1 MREIKFRG
9 RRVDNGEWVYG
20 VPLVTSMSGVYMV
33 NSKQT
38 VRKKRSGGVSIGDD
52 VVHHEVDPKTIGQYT
67 GLKDKNGQEIYEG
80 DILSFDGNMTADN
93 SMGAEPNGF
102 IYDENSKHAVVW
114 NETLALWELNFAE
127 DEIWKYKR
135 DTRGLMI
142 DGHCKVIGNIYE
154 NPDLLEGK

>member
-9 RRVDNGEWVYG
+9 KRLDTGEWVFGYYYTQIITHAG
-20 VPLVTSMSGVYMV
+20 
-33 NSKQT
+33 N
-38 VRKKRSGGVSIGDD
+38 RKSRDHFMRTEQNIRY
-52 VVHHEVDPKTIGQYT
+52 EVDPDTVGQYT

-154 NPDLLEGK
+154 NPELLEEGNHA

>member
-9 RRVDNGEWVYG
+9 KRLDTGEWVYG

-67 GLKDKNGQEIYEG
+67 GLKDENGQEIYEG
-80 DILSFDGNMTADN
+80 DIVCDSLGVGVVSFILEHCAYFVETSDPAKRHYMLSHGQLDN
-93 SMGAEPNGF
+93 
-102 IYDENSKHAVVW
+102 
-114 NETLALWELNFAE
+114 T
-127 DEIWKYKR
+127 
-135 DTRGLMI
+135 
-142 DGHCKVIGNIYE
+142 KVIGNIHD